1 MQCIIVPSG
10 CYRDFPT
17 NSLAK
22 KGFYSIFYRSKWLI
36 FIWIPQKCIIEEK
49 ASRHEN
55 KQIKTLNFS
64 ISSFKKNL
72 HCDFGGMTN
81 IEGSITG
88 NSFVFSLNGTT
99 LIWTVALVFSGSLAD
114 TESSA
119 ANTGLL
125 CGDFGDTGSTLYRI
139 MSHLLSS
146 SLIGL

>member
-1 MQCIIVPSG
+1 MYSSYNLRTV
-10 CYRDFPT
+10 
-17 NSLAK
+17 LWK
-22 KGFYSIFYRSKWLI
+22 KKHRAMK
-36 FIWIPQKCIIEEK
+36 
-49 ASRHEN
+49 
-55 KQIKTLNFS
+55 IKTLNCS
-64 ISSFKKNL
+64 ISSLKKL
-72 HCDFGGMTN
+72 HCDFGGMTI
-81 IEGSITG
+81 IEGSING

-99 LIWTVALVFSGSLAD
+99 LIWTVAFVFSGSLAD